1 MKWTPLD
8 LTCLPKNDIIMI
20 EGYYK
25 QTTEKEIYVGRFDRY
40 EGKLRIAL
48 LSGGG
53 MLLDHLSNIK
63 YLDVDADMMDFA
75 QWMFAW
81 AIEYQGGG
89 NYLTSDGQM
98 MDVREILNEWRKR
111 ERPKAD
117 LSTPDDLKDIKLGQE
132 Q

>member
-1 MKWTPLD
+1 
-8 LTCLPKNDIIMI
+8 MI